1 MPPTNVSSTSST
13 TEPAADLAEL
23 RDRPVFICGHPKSGT
38 SLVRALLDS
47 HPQLVVYPEESLFF
61 RRYLPRSTGMDLES
75 RLDLADRTLI
85 HIFRWNKDK
94 PVPDQQDFPGRDYS
108 ALPFE
113 AVRGALRRLASAQD
127 RHPGDMLSAAVLAYG
142 EVSGEAGPGARA
154 WVEKSPYNEY
164 YAAQIFAWWP
174 EARCVHIVRDPRD
187 NFASYRRKHPEW
199 APEFFASNWSRSTQA
214 GYENQRRF
222 GPERYLILSY
232 EDLVQSPEETLQRLA
247 GYVGIDWDAA
257 LSTPT
262 RAGVQWQG
270 NSMFAERFKQVSDAP
285 VGRWKGQLT
294 PLEAGVIELMASR
307 ALRSAGYEAEALA
320 EGNTVRL
327 RARLRAL
334 AWPVRRR
341 LLRKK
346 TA

>member
-1 MPPTNVSSTSST
+1 MPPTNASLTSST
-13 TEPAADLAEL
+13 TEPAASQAQL

-61 RRYLPRSTGMDLES
+61 RRYLPQSTGLDLES

-85 HIFRWNKDK
+85 HIFRWNKHE

-108 ALPFE
+108 ATPFE
-113 AVRGALRRLASAQD
+113 AVREALRRLVCAQD

-142 EVSGEAGPGARA
+142 EVNRAAGSGARC

-164 YAAQIFAWWP
+164 YASQIFEWWP

-199 APEFFASNWSRSTQA
+199 APEFFASNWSRSTRA
-214 GYENQRRF
+214 GFENQRRF
-222 GPERYLILSY
+222 GTERYLLLNY
-232 EDLVQSPEETLQRLA
+232 EDLAQSPEVTLQSLA
-247 GYVGIDWDAA
+247 DYMGIDWDAA
-257 LSTPT
+257 LSSPT
-262 RAGVQWQG
+262 RAGAQWQG

-285 VGRWKGQLT
+285 VGRWKGRLA
-294 PLEAGVIELMASR
+294 PLEAGVIELMSSQ
-307 ALRSAGYEAEALA
+307 ALRSAGYRPAALTDSIA
-320 EGNTVRL
+320 IRL
-327 RARLRAL
+327 QARLRVL

-341 LLRKK
+341 LFHKK
-346 TA
+346 DI